1 MMEKKTRKNDLLVR
15 FVSEFKG
22 NERDYKTVC
31 ASVKRKLRALL
42 DREGIIAI
50 VSARVK
56 DPDRL
61 LRKLKDRDKKRHY
74 SDAEHIFQDI
84 HDLVGA
90 RIALYFPSDAEKLLT
105 LLEKDFELQEPP
117 KLFPEKVDLPLEEE
131 IDDDGTIRKVQKFTA
146 SKRKIYP
153 GYAPRRF
160 DGYCAVHYRVKMKY
174 PPALNVPNPT
184 IEIQVAS
191 VLMHAWSEVE
201 HDLAYKNMMGQVS
214 MEEYEALDEINGL
227 VIAGEVALN
236 RLDRLSQ
243 ERLRK
248 DGVLDT
254 VYVLAAYLSD
264 WLESRKKD
272 WIKAQLDADGTLT
285 EASLLDKAAKE
296 RLFELGNVKSL
307 FDRYTGG
314 GKKNRDTRRKVR
326 SDLKDLDYEPA
337 EPLAEQLLALH
348 EMPEITKPPAPKKK
362 AEPVFEVS
370 DPGLLGAYLVDWIN
384 LQRSLRN
391 ALRAHG
397 FQGSGDGDVYRFV
410 VENFELS
417 EQLRKSYQAL
427 HLERNKIIHGNFS
440 PAATYLKK
448 QREGIAAFLELMEA
462 ERG

>member
-1 MMEKKTRKNDLLVR
+1 MEKKTRKNDLLVK
-15 FVSEFKG
+15 FVSEFKR

-31 ASVKRKLRALL
+31 ASVKRKLRAML

-61 LRKLKDRDKKRHY
+61 LRKLKERDERKHYADR
-74 SDAEHIFQDI
+74 EHIFRDI
-84 HDLVGA
+84 PDLVGA
-90 RIALYFPSDAEKLLT
+90 RIALYFPSDAEKLLN

-117 KLFPEKVDLPLEEE
+117 KLFPEKAALTGADAE
-131 IDDDGTIRKVQKFTA
+131 KFTA

-160 DGYCAVHYRVKMKY
+160 DGYCAIHYRVKLKY

-243 ERLRK
+243 ERLRQE
-248 DGVLDT
+248 GVLDS
-254 VYVLAAYLSD
+254 VYVLAAYLND
-264 WLESRKKD
+264 WLESRKRE
-272 WIKAQLDADGTLT
+272 WVKAQQDGGSALT
-285 EASLLDKAAKE
+285 EAALYQKAVDE
-296 RLFELGNVKSL
+296 RLFELGDVKSL
-307 FDRYTGG
+307 FAMYTNG
-314 GKKNRDTRRKVR
+314 GKKTWDTRKNVKN
-326 SDLKDLDYEPA
+326 DLKDLEYEPA

-362 AEPVFEVS
+362 AEPIFEVS

-397 FQGSGDGDVYRFV
+397 FQGSGDGDVYRFMA
-410 VENFELS
+410 ENFELS

-440 PAATYLKK
+440 PTAAYLKK
-448 QREGIAAFLELMEA
+448 QREGIAAFLALME
-462 ERG
+462 EELRE